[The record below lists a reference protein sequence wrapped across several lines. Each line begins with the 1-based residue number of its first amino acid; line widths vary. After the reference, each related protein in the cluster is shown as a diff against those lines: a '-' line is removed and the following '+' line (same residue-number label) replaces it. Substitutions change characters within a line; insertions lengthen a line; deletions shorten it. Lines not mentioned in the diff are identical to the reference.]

1 MSMSGFVIKYQDIND
16 ILWGYEKNLKSL
28 ISNIGSLQTSIEKFI
43 NNPDF
48 TGESASAIKCYLEE
62 VHITLLSSLQVTA
75 QNMLDNIALYKAGY
89 YNIDG
94 TTNFILPEEF
104 MQEFRSALKGRLKDV
119 EEQGDDVDKEISN
132 ISDLISF
139 SYPDRAG
146 VVDSHS
152 EIDQKIVNLIA
163 NISQQESSTVLALEN
178 STEVL
183 VSSLKTCIAK
193 VGTNWSDI
201 QNYTS
206 NSFFSDKDVYALA
219 YLSQAFY
226 EQHEENKEI
235 FEEIWDVEAQIAA
248 EAEARK
254 TEGIWKTVGGVALV
268 AAGAACIIFTAGAAT
283 PIVVAGVV
291 AGGGTIGFGIA
302 DSAEG
307 AQEIYYGSIGDI
319 DSQSINYLKSVVF
332 QGNEQAYQ
340 ITESVFAFTA
350 SALVPIGKAAK
361 VGELTFRS
369 GVVTIGKLGLSTA
382 AGSGASKITMDVTE
396 NRVASMIAGMAA
408 STIMGFGLNALDEK
422 YFISTGSKS
431 GLHRGMDY
439 SNASKKLETVDFKNM
454 AVEDIN
460 KCLKEVES
468 IGLKSRDVAR
478 LQTQILQS
486 SGFTNF
492 DLRGDLADITAFT
505 PGSLV
510 VEEFNSPQTLYRRG
524 YPTEGTEGYSY
535 GKWWSEVQMSMD
547 EAREQLAILENWGNP
562 LTGEYQME
570 VPAGTRSISGIAA
583 SQ

>member
-1 MSMSGFVIKYQDIND
+1 MSGFVIKYQDIND

-28 ISNIGSLQTSIEKFI
+28 ISNIDSLRTSIEKFI

-119 EEQGDDVDKEISN
+119 EEQGDNVDKEISN

-139 SYPDRAG
+139 SYPDRNG

-152 EIDQKIVNLIA
+152 EIDQKIVDLIA
-163 NISQQESSTVLALEN
+163 NISQQESSTVLTLEN

-183 VSSLKTCIAK
+183 VSSLKICIAK

-235 FEEIWDVEAQIAA
+235 FDEIWDVEAQIAA

-268 AAGAACIIFTAGAAT
+268 AAGVACIIFTAGAAT

-307 AQEIYYGSIGDI
+307 AQKIYYGSIGDI

-350 SALVPIGKAAK
+350 SALVPIGQAST
-361 VGELTFRS
+361 VGSLTFRS
-369 GVVTIGKLGLSTA
+369 GSVTVTKLGVSQVMGQVT
-382 AGSGASKITMDVTE
+382 SSKVTE
-396 NRVASMIAGMAA
+396 VTDNRVLGMLTGLAA
-408 STIMGFGLNALDEK
+408 SSVAGIGLNAIDQK
-422 YFISTGSKS
+422 YNIS
-431 GLHRGMDY
+431 
-439 SNASKKLETVDFKNM
+439 
-454 AVEDIN
+454 
-460 KCLKEVES
+460 
-468 IGLKSRDVAR
+468 GLKSSTVEAQSWQGKGKYPGIDEYKDVVIKKGTVLYRGEPGGSEYFTTMDAIEQSNMSKSALFQG
-478 LQTQILQS
+478 LQ
-486 SGFTNF
+486 
-492 DLRGDLADITAFT
+492 
-505 PGSLV
+505 
-510 VEEFNSPQTLYRRG
+510 VEEHPIYGYRNEMQGYIFKRNVAGAYGTVNANPQ
-524 YPTEGTEGYSY
+524 Y
-535 GKWWSEVQMSMD
+535 GSGGLPQYYVPNVSEWI
-547 EAREQLAILENWGNP
+547 AKGILIPVDKIN
-562 LTGEYQME
+562 LH
-570 VPAGTRSISGIAA
+570 
-583 SQ
+583 